1 MRGGYKKIF
10 WGILIATFSL
20 NLGFIT
26 ILPTFIGWTI
36 VATGISILD
45 KCAQK
50 GDFSKAYSLATILVV
65 LHFIGGFISLL
76 GEVQIGNAV
85 PFIFY
90 PLISM
95 MIELLLIH
103 SLLKATVDHFDV
115 MERKR
120 VAEKYIAKDRAYIL
134 LMGIT
139 MILYTLTIALNEVIT
154 VIIGVITALI
164 TTIYLLT
171 VISSLSKETFQ

>member
-10 WGILIATFSL
+10 WGILIATFSI
-20 NLGFIT
+20 NLGFVT

-45 KCAQK
+45 KYAQK

-115 MERKR
+115 MGRKR
-120 VAEKYIAKDRAYIL
+120 VSEKYIAKDRAYII

-139 MILYTLTIALNEVIT
+139 MILYTLTITLNE

-171 VISSLSKETFQ
+171 VISSLRKETFQ

>member
-1 MRGGYKKIF
+1 
-10 WGILIATFSL
+10 
-20 NLGFIT
+20 
-26 ILPTFIGWTI
+26 
-36 VATGISILD
+36 
-45 KCAQK
+45 
-50 GDFSKAYSLATILVV
+50 
-65 LHFIGGFISLL
+65 
-76 GEVQIGNAV
+76 
-85 PFIFY
+85 
-90 PLISM
+90 M

-103 SLLKATVDHFDV
+103 ILLKATVDHFDV
-115 MERKR
+115 MGRKR
-120 VAEKYIAKDRAYIL
+120 VSEKYIAKDRAYII